1 MVSLLSNIIFM
12 LYLSMHIFTLPPFSS
27 CCASAFT
34 WASTSDSEAQE
45 ARDRHNCRA
54 CGGLVCEQC
63 SKNKCP
69 VPDIGLLFA
78 VRVCDRCYHDMGNVV
93 IDDSRKL
100 SQLKHLNKYEKNE
113 RFVDTSTKTRRNML
127 VDELA
132 MKMPSITGS

>member
-1 MVSLLSNIIFM
+1 MFPLLKHD
-12 LYLSMHIFTLPPFSS
+12 LTHYRLTSS
-27 CCASAFT
+27 CCASTFT
-34 WASTSDSEAQE
+34 WASTSDTEAQE

-69 VPDIGLLFA
+69 VPDIGLLFS
-78 VRVCDRCYHDMGNVV
+78 VRVCDRCYHDMGNIV
-93 IDDSRKL
+93 IDDSKKVVQFQG
-100 SQLKHLNKYEKNE
+100 SSKCENKEGLVETVSK
-113 RFVDTSTKTRRNML
+113 SRRSIL

>member
-1 MVSLLSNIIFM
+1 MVSLLFNIIHMFSLTSM
-12 LYLSMHIFTLPPFSS
+12 FLHLLLSLSS

-69 VPDIGLLFA
+69 VPDVGLLFS
-78 VRVCDRCYHDMGNVV
+78 VRVCDRCYN
-93 IDDSRKL
+93 
-100 SQLKHLNKYEKNE
+100 
-113 RFVDTSTKTRRNML
+113 STKVDQFQDSSINKTEERLVENTPKARRNIL

>member
-1 MVSLLSNIIFM
+1 MVSLLSNVIFVFSR
-12 LYLSMHIFTLPPFSS
+12 SMHLLTLHPFSS

-78 VRVCDRCYHDMGNVV
+78 VRVCDRCYHDMGSVV
-93 IDDSRKL
+93 INDSRKL
-100 SQLKHLNKYEKNE
+100 SEFKDLNKYENDE
-113 RFVDTSTKTRRNML
+113 RFIDTSPKTRRNML